1 MAKNSPALHV
11 LFDVQ
16 GICNSFWFHLVCHIK
31 KINKHTSIQSIY
43 KITIKI
49 QNYNFYI
56 KGRKQNGGETL

>member
-16 GICNSFWFHLVCHIK
+16 GIFNSFWFHLVCHIK

-49 QNYNFYI
+49 QNYNC
-56 KGRKQNGGETL
+56 